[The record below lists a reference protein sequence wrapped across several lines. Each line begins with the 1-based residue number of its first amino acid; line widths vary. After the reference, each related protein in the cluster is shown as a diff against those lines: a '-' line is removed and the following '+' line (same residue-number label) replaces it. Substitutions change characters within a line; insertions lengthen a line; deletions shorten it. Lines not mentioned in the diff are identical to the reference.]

1 MAASLDPF
9 TQRRLTQFVEQ
20 FRTRS
25 GQLPSL
31 QDFEAAG
38 IVRDLVERAVKAKVL
53 EQFYVTLTNG
63 TIVKGYKVV
72 GTRGV

>member
-1 MAASLDPF
+1 MATPLDPF

-20 FRTRS
+20 FRVRT

-31 QDFEAAG
+31 QDFESAG
-38 IVRDLVERAVKAKVL
+38 IAREQVERAVKAKVL

-63 TIVKGYKVV
+63 TVVKGFKVV
-72 GTRGV
+72 G